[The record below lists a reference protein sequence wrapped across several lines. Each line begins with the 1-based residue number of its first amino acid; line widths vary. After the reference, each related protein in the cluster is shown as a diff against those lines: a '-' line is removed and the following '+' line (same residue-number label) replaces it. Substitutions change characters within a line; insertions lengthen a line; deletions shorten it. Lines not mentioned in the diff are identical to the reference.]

1 VQDLLRYGMIP
12 EFVGRLP
19 VITALQPLDDDDL
32 VRVLTE
38 PKNSLVRQ
46 YQEFF
51 RMEDGDLSFTPEALQ
66 EIAKLARRRGTGA
79 RGLRSVIEDLMRDII
94 FEASGTKLKG
104 LHVVVDE
111 QRVHALSDENSSS
124 DNLIIEETNEDD
136 DEDQAPAS
144 PQPDIDDKPAGE
156 TAARLI
162 S

>member
-1 VQDLLRYGMIP
+1 
-12 EFVGRLP
+12 
-19 VITALQPLDDDDL
+19 
-32 VRVLTE
+32 
-38 PKNSLVRQ
+38 
-46 YQEFF
+46 
-51 RMEDGDLSFTPEALQ
+51 MEDGDLSFTPEALQ

-94 FEASGTKLKG
+94 FEAGGTKLKG

-144 PQPDIDDKPAGE
+144 PQPDIDDEPAGE